1 MKTVPGG
8 FPFLGY
14 VPTENGYHT
23 IAQGRQA
30 GSVGIC
36 THSDVCYLS
45 VMRTRNECVFS
56 KILSGLC
63 ETVEKCYENRFRSY
77 FIIDKNERLCY
88 ISVCLVVKEKPWI
101 LIMRI
106 F

>member
-1 MKTVPGG
+1 MTDHENRPQRLSA
-8 FPFLGY
+8 FLGY
-14 VPTENGYHT
+14 VPTEMD
-23 IAQGRQA
+23 IIRLLRAGRLNQHVYA
-30 GSVGIC
+30 RKAMCAIYALC
-36 THSDVCYLS
+36 E
-45 VMRTRNECVFS
+45 RVFS
-56 KILSGLC
+56 EILSGIC